1 MMEDEKAAKSFLS
14 AIIDEEVLELDFAA
28 QERTLRRS
36 LSNQTVMA
44 DEEEKLFLT
53 VCRFDFS
60 AKILTPDNT
69 FKTAMIELQKAK
81 IASDIMR
88 FRRYLGLHYQNPNN
102 TYGSE
107 ENKKACPIY
116 GIFLLGYDIGISDRP
131 IIHVN
136 YNYEDGVTK
145 QNFDIDTT
153 NEFIQS
159 LHHESWIIQIN
170 QLKQSRRND
179 LEKLMSIFDQKNRTA
194 NHHILNVNEDEFPDM
209 YRPIIRRL
217 RMASESEDIQT
228 EMELEDDFMK
238 ELQDKERFI
247 AQQSKVL
254 EENKKVIKE
263 KIKTIK
269 EKDKTIEEKDKTIK
283 KKDKTI
289 KEKDKTIEED
299 KKVIKEK
306 DKLIEEL
313 KKQLAESK

>member
-1 MMEDEKAAKSFLS
+1 MHIANPIYDVVFKFMMEDDNAAKSFLS
-14 AIIDEEVLELDFAA
+14 AIIEEEVLELNFEA

-36 LSNQTVMA
+36 LTNPA
-44 DEEEKLFLT
+44 IIAEEAEKLFLT

-60 AKILTPDNT
+60 AKISVPDGS
-69 FKTAMIELQKAK
+69 FKTVMIELQKAK
-81 IASDIMR
+81 MASDVMR

-116 GIFLLGYDIGISDRP
+116 GIFLLGYDIGIAGRP

-136 YNYEDGVTK
+136 YNCEDGSTK
-145 QNFDIDTT
+145 QTFDTT

-159 LHHESWIIQIN
+159 LHHQSWIIQIN
-170 QLKQSRRND
+170 QLQQCYQNN
-179 LEKLMSIFDQKNRTA
+179 LEKLLSIFDQKNRTA
-194 NHHILNVNEDEFPDM
+194 NHHILNVNEDEFPER

-217 RMASESEDIQT
+217 RMASESEDIQI

-247 AQQSKVL
+247 AKQNEVL
-254 EENKKVIKE
+254 EESKKIIKE
-263 KIKTIK
+263 KN
-269 EKDKTIEEKDKTIK
+269 KTIEA
-283 KKDKTI
+283 
-289 KEKDKTIEED
+289 
-299 KKVIKEK
+299 K

-313 KKQLAESK
+313 KKQLAKSQLSSKTTKK